1 MFSVLKKKE
10 APDFDLD
17 ALVAPRSV
25 VLLSA
30 RCCHPGAGP
39 IDEALLDN
47 TRAALAMHKV
57 EIEPRVLTVTEL
69 QSRYLPRMSQ
79 LSPEHQAIAQLI
91 LRMFTEKSLSA
102 FPMLFISGQLI
113 VWGGAAPLS
122 TIARRVS
129 ETDALTQ
136 S

>member
-1 MFSVLKKKE
+1 MFSMLGKKQ
-10 APDFDLD
+10 APNFDLD
-17 ALVAPRSV
+17 ALVAPYSV

-47 TRAALAMHKV
+47 TRAALAMHNV
-57 EIEPRVLTVTEL
+57 SLEPRVLTVTEL
-69 QSRYLPRMSQ
+69 QSRYLPSMAQ

-91 LRMFTEKSLSA
+91 LRLFSEKSLGA

-129 ETDALTQ
+129 ETDALKRA
-136 S
+136 